1 MSDSVF
7 HKDFKSMPWWWEAWH
22 PNSELSQDPPS
33 RTDVLVIGAGYAGLS
48 AALEIARAGGDVTV
62 LERGDFGAGAST
74 LSGGAVSGGTSIGK
88 GFSGK
93 SAVKGGQ
100 QDAQVAAMLR
110 DAAESLKQVEAVIE
124 REGIECH
131 WRLRGRFIGAFTPAH
146 YADLE
151 KKVAMYNQAAEAGTR
166 MVPRERQR
174 EEIASDYY
182 HGGMVVDRSGQL
194 HPALY
199 YGGML
204 KATARAGARL
214 CAHVEAIRID
224 RRQGGFTVTTNKG
237 VIEAGQVVIAT
248 NGYTGDVTPNLK
260 RRLVPVAS
268 HIIATEELPQD
279 LAASLIPKQR
289 TISDS
294 KRVLCYYRLSPDG
307 KRVIFGGRARFTQV
321 PPEVS
326 APVLHRYMTDR
337 WPQLKGY
344 KVTHAWT
351 GNVAFAFD
359 YLPHMGQ
366 DNGMHYVMACNGSG
380 VAMMTYLGSQ
390 TGRKI
395 VEGRQEARERVR
407 RPRVS
412 DRADVWRHAVVP
424 AAGGHLVSNPRLARS
439 QGRLKQFIGRER
451 GKPELED
458 YPCSPIIR
466 KPPRHV
472 PWPKPRP
479 GM

>member
-1 MSDSVF
+1 MSDSIF
-7 HKDFKSMPWWWEAWH
+7 HKDFKAMPWWWEWWR
-22 PNSELSQDPPS
+22 PNSDLSQDPPAK
-33 RTDVLVIGAGYAGLS
+33 TDVLVVGAGYAGLS
-48 AALEIARAGGDVTV
+48 TALEIARAGGEVTV
-62 LERGDFGAGAST
+62 LERGDFGSGAST

-93 SAVKGGQ
+93 SAVKASQ
-100 QDAQVAAMLR
+100 MDLQMSAMLH
-110 DAAESLKQVEAVIE
+110 DAADALKQVEAVIQ

-131 WRLRGRFIGAFTPAH
+131 WHLRGRFVGAFTPVH
-146 YADLE
+146 YAE
-151 KKVAMYNQAAEAGTR
+151 MARKVAAYNQAAGAGTT
-166 MVPRERQR
+166 MIPFERQR
-174 EEIASDYY
+174 EEIDSNYY
-182 HGGMVVDRSGQL
+182 HGGMVVERSGQL
-194 HPALY
+194 HPAMY
-199 YGGML
+199 YGGL
-204 KATARAGARL
+204 LQATARAGAKL
-214 CAHVEAIRID
+214 CANTSAERIQ
-224 RRQGGFTVTTNKG
+224 RKPGGGFTVSTSRG
-237 VIEAGQVVIAT
+237 LIEAGEVVIAT

-268 HIIATEELPQD
+268 HIIATEELPED
-279 LAASLIPKQR
+279 LAKSLIPKGR

-366 DNGMHYVMACNGSG
+366 DSGMHYVMACNGSG
-380 VAMMTYLGSQ
+380 VAMMTYLGCQ

-395 VEGRQEARERVR
+395 VNGLTSSVNAF
-407 RPRVS
+407 
-412 DRADVWRHAVVP
+412 D
-424 AAGGHLVSNPRLARS
+424 
-439 QGRLKQFIGRER
+439 GREFPTVPFYSGTPWFLPLVGTWYR
-451 GKPELED
+451 TRD
-458 YPCSPIIR
+458 WMDR
-466 KPPRHV
+466 KAL
-472 PWPKPRP
+472 
-479 GM
+479 

>member
-7 HKDFKSMPWWWEAWH
+7 HKDFKSMPWWWEWWH
-22 PNSELSQDPPS
+22 PNSELSQEPPS
-33 RTDVLVIGAGYAGLS
+33 KTDVLVIGAGYAGLS

-62 LERGDFGAGAST
+62 LERGDFGVGAST

-93 SAVKGGQ
+93 SALQGGNSQ
-100 QDAQVAAMLR
+100 GNLGALLR
-110 DAAESLKQVEAVIE
+110 DAAESLKQVETLIE

-131 WRLRGRFIGAFTPAH
+131 WHLRGRFIGAFTPGH
-146 YADLE
+146 YAELE

-166 MVPRERQR
+166 MVPREQQR

-194 HPALY
+194 HPAMY
-199 YGGML
+199 YGGLL
-204 KATARAGARL
+204 KATARAGAKL
-214 CAHVEAIRID
+214 CAHVEAVRIE
-224 RRQGGFTVTTNKG
+224 RKQGGGFKVSTNKG
-237 VIEAGQVVIAT
+237 NVEAKEVVIAT

-268 HIIATEELPQD
+268 HIIATEELPPD
-279 LAASLIPKQR
+279 LARSLIPKQR

-294 KRVLCYYRLSPDG
+294 KRVLCYYRLCPDG

-359 YLPHMGQ
+359 YLPHMGE
-366 DNGMHYVMACNGSG
+366 DRGMHYVMACNGSG
-380 VAMMTYLGSQ
+380 VAMMTYLGCQ
-390 TGRKI
+390 MGRKI
-395 VEGRQEARERVR
+395 VEGARQPINAF
-407 RPRVS
+407 
-412 DRADVWRHAVVP
+412 D
-424 AAGGHLVSNPRLARS
+424 
-439 QGRLKQFIGRER
+439 GREFPTVPLYR
-451 GKPELED
+451 GRPWFLPLVGTWYRTRD
-458 YPCSPIIR
+458 WIDR
-466 KPPRHV
+466 KAA
-472 PWPKPRP
+472 
-479 GM
+479 

>member
-1 MSDSVF
+1 MGDTVF
-7 HKDFKSMPWWWEAWH
+7 HKDFKSMPWWWEWWH
-22 PNSELSQDPPS
+22 PNSELSQDPPA

-62 LERGDFGAGAST
+62 LERGDFGVGAST
-74 LSGGAVSGGTSIGK
+74 RSGGAVSGGTSIGK

-93 SAVKGGQ
+93 SAVQNGQ
-100 QDAQVAAMLR
+100 PDAQMGAMLR
-110 DAAESLKQVEAVIE
+110 DAAESLKQVETIIE

-131 WRLRGRFIGAFTPAH
+131 WHLRGRFIGAFTPKH
-146 YADLE
+146 YAEQE

-166 MVPRERQR
+166 MVPRELQR

-194 HPALY
+194 HPAMY
-199 YGGML
+199 YGGLL
-204 KATARAGARL
+204 KAAARAGARL
-214 CAHVEAIRID
+214 CAFVDADRID
-224 RRQGGFTVTTNKG
+224 RKTGGGFRVFTNKG
-237 VIEAGQVVIAT
+237 TIEAREVVIAT

-279 LAASLIPKQR
+279 LAKSLIPKQR

-344 KVTHAWT
+344 KITHAWT

-359 YLPHMGQ
+359 YLPHMGE

-390 TGRKI
+390 TGRK
-395 VEGRQEARERVR
+395 
-407 RPRVS
+407 
-412 DRADVWRHAVVP
+412 
-424 AAGGHLVSNPRLARS
+424 LVDGSTKPVNA
-439 QGRLKQFIGRER
+439 FDGREFPTVPLYG
-451 GKPELED
+451 GKPWFLPLVGTWYRTRD
-458 YPCSPIIR
+458 WLDR
-466 KPPRHV
+466 KAA
-472 PWPKPRP
+472 
-479 GM
+479 